1 MSRGNWYQVDTDIG
15 RYLNACVKEAESC
28 TNFSIA
34 GPDGTKVGTDL
45 NIFCANV
52 MYQKTGRVAVVPPQ
66 ALLIFCLSYLLQQP
80 ASDPPRL
87 AQPSPAQPCPDQ
99 RSTFQ
104 PAQTS
109 HLRQP
114 ASQPAS
120 RPASQPASRQASQP
134 SQIQQKSI
142 RNPSKILPNPTK
154 IHLKSIKNPVKKTIQ
169 NPCKIHLTSIQNLVK
184 KIPKIHQKSIPNLE
198 NS

>member
-66 ALLIFCLSYLLQQP
+66 ALLIFYHIS
-80 ASDPPRL
+80 SN
-87 AQPSPAQPCPDQ
+87 
-99 RSTFQ
+99 
-104 PAQTS
+104 
-109 HLRQP
+109 
-114 ASQPAS
+114 SQPL
-120 RPASQPASRQASQP
+120 
-134 SQIQQKSI
+134 
-142 RNPSKILPNPTK
+142 IL
-154 IHLKSIKNPVKKTIQ
+154 HD
-169 NPCKIHLTSIQNLVK
+169 
-184 KIPKIHQKSIPNLE
+184 
-198 NS
+198 